1 MFYKKFLFVIVV
13 LLSGCKGIVIPDEFV
28 YKEIETNTFKLASWQ
43 KVTNPKAKF
52 KVYIEGDG
60 ASFDAY
66 GRPTNNPTP
75 RGKLLRE
82 IAFNDY
88 NENVI
93 YLARPCQFVEDEMC
107 SQRHWTTARFAPEVI
122 NATFEAVKNIV
133 KNNEVV
139 LIGFSGGA
147 QVAGLVSV
155 AKNGLNVSKLITI
168 GGNLDHLA
176 WTQYH
181 KIPSLS
187 ESMSLTDYRK
197 KYLMIPQVHYVGD
210 EDVVIVPKLV
220 YDFVGNRDLVRVVE
234 GAKHN
239 SGFEEIYPFI
249 WQE

>member
-1 MFYKKFLFVIVV
+1 MFYKKFLFIIVV

-43 KVTNPKAKF
+43 KVTNPKGKF

-93 YLARPCQFVEDEMC
+93 YLARPCQFVEDDMC
-107 SQRHWTTARFAPEVI
+107 SQRHWTTARFASEVI
-122 NATFEAVKNIV
+122 NASYEAIKSVAKDNKVILV
-133 KNNEVV
+133 
-139 LIGFSGGA
+139 GFSGGA

-155 AKNGLNVSKLITI
+155 AKKGINVVKLVTI
-168 GGNLDHLA
+168 GGNLDHFS
-176 WTQYH
+176 WTEYH
-181 KIPSLS
+181 NLPSLN
-187 ESMSLTDYRK
+187 ESMSLADYK
-197 KYLMIPQVHYVGD
+197 NEYMKIPQIHYIGSKD
-210 EDVVIVPKLV
+210 DVIPSKLV
-220 YDFVGNRDLVRVVE
+220 YDFVDDENLVKVVN
-234 GAKHN
+234 GATHN
-239 SGFEEIYPFI
+239 SGFEVIYPLI
-249 WQE
+249 WKE